1 MATAT
6 QIATRALRRLGVVS
20 AGENPASADVSD
32 AKEAL
37 TAMIASWEAEGLTGD
52 ILPLDARFEQ
62 GVVAMLAVRLAEEYG
77 KTPGEVMVRDAKQG
91 WDQISSAF
99 FSVPKST
106 FDDGIVNTGHWYQ
119 YGIIVGQEGDSLYTP
134 WAASTAYRLRE
145 YVQNGSMIYECITAG
160 TSASSGGPTG
170 TGPEITDGT
179 VTWCWRRVAGNPDA
193 E

>member
-6 QIATRALRRLGVVS
+6 QIATRALRRLNVYS
-20 AGENPASADVSD
+20 AGENPAAADVED

-37 TAMIASWEAEGLTGD
+37 TAMLASWESEGLTGD

-77 KTPGEVMVRDAKQG
+77 KTPGEVLSRDAKQG
-91 WDQISSAF
+91 WDAITAAY
-99 FSVPKST
+99 FSVPKT
-106 FDDGIVNTGHWYQ
+106 RFDDAIVNTGHWYQ
-119 YGIIVGQEGDSLYTP
+119 YGIVVGQEDQLYMP
-134 WAASTAYRLRE
+134 WAASTAYKLRQM
-145 YVQNGSMIYECITAG
+145 VQNGSMIYECITAG

-179 VTWCWRRVAGNPDA
+179 VTWCWRRVAGEPDA